1 MVKRDEPE
9 LVAAATSHPV
19 PAPGTEDPALIA
31 VPSKRARWESTP
43 TAGAGIPAAAPYSAA
58 SIMANAQVVAAAV
71 SAAPSP
77 PSAAAAAPGSKPGVT
92 SDALE
97 RMKANLAASKARIE
111 ALKQSKAAQ
120 AAAAAG
126 GGGSAGALPSS
137 AVPGMTAASFLAAQ
151 QRASAVAASFG
162 ALAGRAGAPSTSAV
176 QLQPPPA
183 AAPGPRPAAQHIVPL
198 RLDAQGREVDEMGK
212 LVQHN
217 FQVVTTLRVN
227 APGRDRE
234 MRDAAE
240 AAAAAAAAAPEG
252 SREED
257 DGSRFFDARMAG
269 RSKGERKRRPAFEFV
284 QEGKFQ
290 REAAMMRLKAQY
302 GEDAVKQRSGPVLPG
317 SGSGFRMPG
326 PKNPGGGFMDP
337 NMTPIGTR
345 APSASMDPNAVP
357 LGPRRPLQP
366 SATDPMDLD
375 PASAPTT
382 ATAAATATEAAAPE
396 PLLPAVPEVE
406 WWDKRLLLTG
416 SYDADVT
423 EAGVAIHTERIT
435 DLVEH
440 PIPLEP
446 PAEAPPPPP
455 QPLKLTKRELKKLRT
470 QRRQAREKE
479 KQELIQQGLLEPPKP
494 KVKISNLH
502 RVLGEAA
509 SLDPTAIDRET
520 RKQMAERQSA
530 HDDRNLAR
538 KLLPAEKKDKKLR
551 RLFDDDSTAVGTT
564 ASVYRVDGA
573 LLANAQHMFK
583 VDVNAKEN
591 HMTGVV
597 VRGPTFSLV
606 VVEGCGKSSKRYAKL
621 MLRRIDWS
629 LKAGGVG
636 GGHGMDDEDENNAEE
651 EEAPVRPAHACELV
665 WQGTVAKPAFPAF
678 TREKATTEEE
688 GKTLL
693 AKSGVGHYW
702 DVAAAFVPGEM
713 PSVTL

>member
-9 LVAAATSHPV
+9 LVAAATSNPV
-19 PAPGTEDPALIA
+19 PASGTEDPALSA

-43 TAGAGIPAAAPYSAA
+43 AGEAVAPAAAPYSAA
-58 SIMANAQVVAAAV
+58 SIMANAQAVAAAV
-71 SAAPSP
+71 SAAP
-77 PSAAAAAPGSKPGVT
+77 AAAAPGSKPGVT

-120 AAAAAG
+120 AAAA
-126 GGGSAGALPSS
+126 GGGSASVLPPS

-151 QRASAVAASFG
+151 QKASAVAASFG

-183 AAPGPRPAAQHIVPL
+183 AAPGPRPASQHIVPL

-227 APGRDRE
+227 APGRDKE

-240 AAAAAAAAAPEG
+240 AAAAAAAPEE
-252 SREED
+252 SKEED
-257 DGSRFFDARMAG
+257 DGLRFFDARMAG

-337 NMTPIGTR
+337 NTTPIGNR
-345 APSASMDPNAVP
+345 APSAFMDPNTVP

-375 PASAPTT
+375 PASAPTP

-597 VRGPTFSLV
+597 VRGPGFSLV

-636 GGHGMDDEDENNAEE
+636 GGGHGMDDDDDDGHNAEE
-651 EEAPVRPAHACELV
+651 EEESVRPAHACELV

-688 GKTLL
+688 GKALL
-693 AKSGVGHYW
+693 AKFGVGHYW